1 MPVVFSGAALAV
13 AVVAVAVAVWARR
26 DLTRTRRE
34 LQELEGRV
42 EEQERRPAEA
52 ALAPAADDSP
62 AVTVVDAVGDADL
75 LTDSATG
82 LFSESYF
89 RVALEARI
97 SAARRHLRPVAVV
110 LLEVV
115 DGLNTGLP
123 RPAKPEAVAAGVR
136 ETVRDADTAC
146 RMEDGRYGLVL
157 EDTPENGAIWTVER
171 IRRRLSEHAPGQ
183 TLWAGVACY
192 PAHAFDTDEIL
203 QQAEAALEAAREW
216 RQDRIEVATTP

>member
-1 MPVVFSGAALAV
+1 MLVLSGAALAV
-13 AVVAVAVAVWARR
+13 AVLALAAVAWVRR
-26 DLTRTRRE
+26 DLVRTR
-34 LQELEGRV
+34 QEVGRLEQRL
-42 EEQERRPAEA
+42 EEQAQKPEA
-52 ALAPAADDSP
+52 VEAPASAGEKP
-62 AVTVVDAVGDADL
+62 ITIVDAVGESDL

-110 LLEVV
+110 LMEVV

-123 RPAKPEAVAAGVR
+123 RPSNPDAVAAGVR

-171 IRRRLSEHAPGQ
+171 VRRRLSEHAPGQ

-216 RQDRIEVATTP
+216 RQDRIEVATAP